1 MLFCTN
7 SEQGSL
13 QMHFLNT
20 HTQLVQQFP
29 LGIQTEIHFILR
41 TMHINPPFQT
51 NYKTSASKTQKFK
64 YTAKGWRSWMQD
76 LMASDWCALNFPDIK
91 FDATLPLYHRIF
103 LCLETTFKQ
112 FNHTS
117 ELPTLS
123 EEQKD
128 LLDVYLMQLMARALC
143 AYLMTKPYQVSKN
156 GVNFGIYSTAPS
168 DLYYDVTGKPYSYLY
183 HPYTWPSMSDCNIVY
198 LTSKRTTYVDQM
210 SDEELALW
218 NILSLL
224 SEVDASAWRLEFVT
238 GMNKNNKARSFTI

>member
-128 LLDVYLMQLMARALC
+128 LLDVYLMQLMARVL
-143 AYLMTKPYQVSKN
+143 YLMTKPYQVSKN

-168 DLYYDVTGKPYSYLY
+168 DLYYDVTGKAYS
-183 HPYTWPSMSDCNIVY
+183 
-198 LTSKRTTYVDQM
+198 
-210 SDEELALW
+210 
-218 NILSLL
+218 
-224 SEVDASAWRLEFVT
+224 
-238 GMNKNNKARSFTI
+238 